1 MAAAAGRGGEE
12 RREERGVAGREG
24 RAYFHAR
31 PRGERR
37 REGGHVAKNKLGSH
51 ACEGGHT
58 GDSLFLGA
66 VWPLPFFRSSSART
80 SPPLPVS
87 SPSSPRFVFS
97 AASLSSSSFLNGD
110 RLRLDDR
117 PYACI
122 RKTAFGAG

>member
-1 MAAAAGRGGEE
+1 
-12 RREERGVAGREG
+12 VAGREG

-58 GDSLFLGA
+58 GDALFLGA

-87 SPSSPRFVFS
+87 SPSSPRFAFQLPRS
-97 AASLSSSSFLNGD
+97 A
-110 RLRLDDR
+110 RL
-117 PYACI
+117 P
-122 RKTAFGAG
+122 